1 MQMAMAKND
10 DLNDIL
16 DSALDDFRIADGVGS
31 SNPRVSER
39 SSVSREGQDNATLGE
54 GLGVG
59 LPALGSKEK
68 SPGPLKALPSSDD
81 DESLANSVHLADT
94 LEELAQQT
102 RQTLEGLVA
111 NDQKD
116 MADKL
121 VESIVMQVKELGG
134 SQDVVS
140 IMEAMMQQ
148 VLSKEVLHEPM
159 KELCEKYPT
168 WLEANKSSI
177 SGDDFCRYSRQYEC
191 IKELCGV
198 YESTPDDFHKIVD
211 LMQNMQAC
219 GQPPNNLVQEL
230 APGTDLGGDNL
241 PFLPDFLQ

>member
-1 MQMAMAKND
+1 MQVAMGKHD
-10 DLNDIL
+10 DLDDIL
-16 DSALDDFRIADGVGS
+16 DSALRDFRIADGVES
-31 SNPRVSER
+31 SNPRVSEG
-39 SSVSREGQDNATLGE
+39 SSASREAQVPATLGE
-54 GLGVG
+54 GLGIG

-68 SPGPLKALPSSDD
+68 SPGFLEVFPSSNDD
-81 DESLANSVHLADT
+81 KSPANGVHLADT
-94 LEELAQQT
+94 LEKLAQQT
-102 RQTLEGLVA
+102 RQTLEDMVA

-168 WLEANKSSI
+168 WLEANKSSV

-198 YESTPDDFHKIVD
+198 YESTPDDFHRIVD
-211 LMQNMQAC
+211 LIQTMQAC
-219 GQPPNNLVQEL
+219 GQP
-230 APGTDLGGDNL
+230 
-241 PFLPDFLQ
+241 